1 MFNFEQFQ
9 FFSLRQS
16 REILKK
22 YWGFDNFRPLQEE
35 IADAVI
41 YGHDV
46 LALLPTGGGKSVC
59 FQVPGLALEG
69 VCIVVSPLIA
79 LMNDQVEQLQKKG
92 IRAKAITSGMSYKE
106 IDITLDNARFGGLDF
121 LYTSPERLQTK
132 LFIERFKLMKIALIV
147 VDEAHCISEWGH
159 DFRPPYRKI
168 SDLRKLQ
175 PQVPIIALTAT
186 ATQEVK
192 EDIIKQLELKNVQRF
207 EANFSRPNISY
218 EVYPVENKFNAITKT
233 LAKFQGLTGI
243 IYCQKRKS
251 VKEIANYLMSQ
262 KYQVGIYHGGLDKAT
277 RESMMEAWLNDKTL
291 IMIATN
297 AFGMGIDKPNV
308 RFVIHYEFPNNP
320 EAYFQE
326 AGRAG
331 RDGLESRTFVFY
343 EQADI
348 QDADEQNERLFPE
361 IETIKLTYRA
371 LCNYLKLAIGSGENE
386 SYNLDIKD
394 FCSKFRLD
402 VYDTF
407 KSLKLLEMNGD
418 LLFSENFFQA
428 TKLKFNVGNKE
439 LYNFQIKYDKT
450 SNLITLISR
459 SYPGIFDH
467 FFEIHEGEFCK
478 RLNISNAELMNQLKF
493 LEQNGIIDLVVKSDL
508 PLVTFLH
515 ERLPDNYLSI
525 NAEVYFNRKQIA
537 DKRWKAMKNLL
548 LTNVC
553 RAKYLISYFGQETDE
568 CGKCDYCRSKIN
580 SNYSFS
586 EILAIIN
593 ENLIGEMSL
602 NEIISKI
609 DLIKESEIMKGLN
622 YLLLEEKILLKG
634 GLYVKK

>member
-1 MFNFEQFQ
+1 LQ
-9 FFSLRQS
+9 QS

-59 FQVPGLALEG
+59 FQVPGLAREG
-69 VCIVVSPLIA
+69 LCLVVSPLIA
-79 LMNDQVEQLQKKG
+79 LMNDQVEQLQSKG

-132 LFIERFKLMKIALIV
+132 IFIERFKLMKIALIV

-168 SDLRKLQ
+168 SDLRKIH

-186 ATQEVK
+186 ATEHVK
-192 EDIIKQLELKNVQRF
+192 NDIVKQLELKNEKRF

-218 EVYPVENKFNAITKT
+218 EVYPVENKYNSILKT
-233 LAKFQGLTGI
+233 IQNFQNQTGI

-251 VKEIANYLMSQ
+251 VKELAQFLISKNF
-262 KYQVGIYHGGLDKAT
+262 KVGIYHGGLEKSV
-277 RESMMEAWLNDKTL
+277 RESMMKAWLSDNTL

-308 RFVIHYEFPNNP
+308 RYVIHYEFPNNP

-343 EQADI
+343 EQNDI
-348 QDADEQNERLFPE
+348 KEADEQNEKLFPE
-361 IETIKLTYRA
+361 IESVKLCYRA

-386 SYNLDIKD
+386 SYPLDIKD
-394 FCSKFRLD
+394 FCTKFKLD
-402 VYDTF
+402 IFESF
-407 KSLKLLEMNGD
+407 KCLKLLEMNGD
-418 LLFSENFFQA
+418 LIFSENFFQA

-439 LYNFQIKYDKT
+439 LYSFQIKHDKIAD
-450 SNLITLISR
+450 LITLISR
-459 SYPGIFDH
+459 SYPGIFDQ
-467 FFEIHEGEFCK
+467 FFEIHENEFCK
-478 RLNISNAELMNQLKF
+478 RLKITVKELESQLKF
-493 LEQNGIIDLVVKSDL
+493 LEQSGIIDLVIKSDL

-515 ERLPDNYLSI
+515 GRLPDNYLNI
-525 NAEVYFNRKQIA
+525 KPEIYLNRKENA
-537 DKRWKAMKNLL
+537 TVRWRTMKQLL
-548 LTNVC
+548 IGNTC
-553 RAKYLISYFGQETDE
+553 RAQFLISYFGQETPK
-568 CGKCDYCRSKIN
+568 CGKCDICRSELN
-580 SNYSFS
+580 ASHTQ
-586 EILAIIN
+586 
-593 ENLIGEMSL
+593 
-602 NEIISKI
+602 NEIIQLIHEKLTEKLSFNDLLNKI
-609 DLIKESEIMKGLN
+609 DLIKESELKKALN
-622 YLLLEEKILLKG
+622 WLLLEDKIELKDG
-634 GLYVKK
+634 FYAKK